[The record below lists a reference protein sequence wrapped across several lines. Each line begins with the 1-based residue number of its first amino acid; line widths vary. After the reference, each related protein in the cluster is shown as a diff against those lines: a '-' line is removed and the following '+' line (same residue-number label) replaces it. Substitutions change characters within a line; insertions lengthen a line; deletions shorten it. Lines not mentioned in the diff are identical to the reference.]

1 LKQFGRYVS
10 PGFFCSIFCLV
21 NESVMQAAQ
30 YFPPDYSS
38 ARQSF
43 LAAALACGAEI
54 ESFIA
59 PALSE
64 KGEELFTDVAALG
77 QADAVNALVIISGT
91 HGVEGFAGSGIQTG
105 LLLEGVFRQLCLDNK
120 VIIIHA
126 LNPYGFA
133 EKRRFNEDNVDLN
146 RNFIDHTS
154 SGPINYDYDQLA
166 TAIAPRSF
174 SRVTELSAQLKIR
187 WYRLCHGRSRLQHAV
202 THGQY
207 SHPQGLFYGGHFEV
221 WSNQLLRSLTKK
233 HLTNCSRVTV
243 VDLHTGLGSYGKGE
257 VVVDAAEDDPV
268 FGRSVST
275 WGVERVKSTISGA
288 SVSSLLVGTINQ
300 AFVDMLP
307 TSEVTAVG
315 LEFGT
320 LPTMTV
326 FNALRA
332 ENWLHHHGDLGSR
345 HADEIK
351 EALLRAFY
359 PDNDAWK
366 ERVME
371 QGRDVVER
379 VLRVWAD

>member
-1 LKQFGRYVS
+1 
-10 PGFFCSIFCLV
+10 
-21 NESVMQAAQ
+21 MQTAQ

-43 LAAALACGAEI
+43 LAAAHACGAEI

-59 PALSE
+59 PALST

-77 QADAVNALVIISGT
+77 QTDAVNALVVISGT
-91 HGVEGFAGSGIQTG
+91 HGVEGFTGSGIQTG
-105 LLLEGVFRQLCLDNK
+105 LLCEGVFRHLCPDVK

-154 SGPINYDYDQLA
+154 PGPVNYDYDQLA
-166 TAIAPRSF
+166 TAIAPRSL
-174 SRVTELSAQLKIR
+174 SRVSLLSAQLKTL

-207 SHPQGLFYGGHFEV
+207 SHPQGLFYGGRFEV
-221 WSNQLLRSLTKK
+221 WSNQLLRSLTEK

-257 VVVDAAEDDPV
+257 VVVAAAEDDPV
-268 FGRSVST
+268 FGRSVSI
-275 WGVERVKSTISGA
+275 WGVERVKSTLAGA
-288 SVSSLLVGTINQ
+288 SVSSRLVGTISQ

-307 TSEVTAVG
+307 TSAVTSVG

-332 ENWLHHHGDLGSR
+332 ENWLYHHGDQGSR

-359 PDNDAWK
+359 PDDDVWK

-379 VLRVWAD
+379 VLRAWAE

>member
-1 LKQFGRYVS
+1 
-10 PGFFCSIFCLV
+10 
-21 NESVMQAAQ
+21 MQTAQ

-43 LAAALACGAEI
+43 LASAHACGAEV

-59 PALSE
+59 PTLST

-77 QADAVNALVIISGT
+77 QTDAVNALVIISGT

-105 LLLEGVFRQLCLDNK
+105 LLLEGVFRHLCPDVK

-146 RNFIDHTS
+146 RNFIDHAKPS
-154 SGPINYDYDQLA
+154 PGNYDYDQLA
-166 TAIAPRSF
+166 TAIAPRSL
-174 SRVTELSAQLKIR
+174 SRVTELSAHLKILC
-187 WYRLCHGRSRLQHAV
+187 YRFRYGRSRLQHAV

-207 SHPQGLFYGGHFEV
+207 SHPQGLFYGGHFDV
-221 WSNQLLRSLTKK
+221 WSNQLLRSLTEK
-233 HLTNCSRVTV
+233 HLTSCSRVTV
-243 VDLHTGLGSYGKGE
+243 VDLHTGLGSYGEGE
-257 VVVDAAEDDPV
+257 VIVDASEDDPV
-268 FGRSVST
+268 FVRAVT
-275 WGVERVKSTISGA
+275 IWGVEQVKATIAGG
-288 SVSSLLVGTINQ
+288 SVSSRLVGTINQ

-320 LPTMTV
+320 LPTMAV

-332 ENWLHHHGDLGSR
+332 ENWLYHHGDQGSR
-345 HADEIK
+345 NADEIK
-351 EALLRAFY
+351 EALLRAFC
-359 PDNDAWK
+359 PDDDAWK
-366 ERVME
+366 VSVME

-379 VLRVWAD
+379 VLRAWAE

>member
-1 LKQFGRYVS
+1 
-10 PGFFCSIFCLV
+10 
-21 NESVMQAAQ
+21 MQTAQ
-30 YFPPDYSS
+30 YFPPDYSP

-43 LAAALACGAEI
+43 LAAAHACGAEI

-59 PALSE
+59 PTLST
-64 KGEELFTDVAALG
+64 KGDELFTDVAFLG
-77 QADAVNALVIISGT
+77 QTDAVNALVLISGT

-105 LLLEGVFRQLCLDNK
+105 LLFKGVFRHLCSDVK

-146 RNFIDHTS
+146 RNFIDHAKS
-154 SGPINYDYDQLA
+154 APSNYDYDQLA
-166 TAIAPRSF
+166 TAIAPRSL
-174 SRVTELSAQLKIR
+174 SRVTELTAQLKILC
-187 WYRLCHGRSRLQHAV
+187 YRLCHGRSRLQHAV

-207 SHPQGLFYGGHFEV
+207 SHPQGLFYGGLFEV
-221 WSNQLLRSLTKK
+221 WSNQLLRSLTEK
-233 HLTNCSRVTV
+233 HLTNCSRVAV

-257 VVVDAAEDDPV
+257 VILDASEDDPV
-268 FGRSVST
+268 FGRAVSI
-275 WGVERVKSTISGA
+275 WGVERVKSTIAGG
-288 SVSSLLVGTINQ
+288 SVSSRLVGTINQ

-320 LPTMTV
+320 LSTMTV

-332 ENWLHHHGDLGSR
+332 ENWLYHYGDQGSR
-345 HADEIK
+345 NADEIK

-359 PDNDAWK
+359 PDDDVWK

-371 QGRDVVER
+371 QGRDVVEM
-379 VLRVWAD
+379 VLRAWAE

>member
-1 LKQFGRYVS
+1 
-10 PGFFCSIFCLV
+10 
-21 NESVMQAAQ
+21 MQTAQ
-30 YFPPDYSS
+30 YFPPDYNS

-43 LAAALACGAEI
+43 LAAVHACGAET

-59 PALSE
+59 PALSS
-64 KGEELFTDVAALG
+64 KGEELFTDVAVLG

-105 LLLEGVFRQLCLDNK
+105 LLFEGVFRLLCPEVK

-146 RNFIDHTS
+146 RNFINHAK
-154 SGPINYDYDQLA
+154 SGPNNYDYDQLA
-166 TAIAPRSF
+166 KAIAPRSL
-174 SRVTELSAQLKIR
+174 SRVTELSAQLKILC
-187 WYRLCHGRSRLQHAV
+187 YRLCHGRSRLQHAV

-207 SHPQGLFYGGHFEV
+207 SHPYGLFYGGHFEI
-221 WSNQLLRSLTKK
+221 WSNQLLRRLTEK
-233 HLTNCSRVTV
+233 HLIRCSRVTV

-257 VVVDAAEDDPV
+257 VVVDASQDDPV
-268 FGRSVST
+268 FERAVST
-275 WGVERVKSTISGA
+275 WGFERAKSTITGG
-288 SVSSLLVGTINQ
+288 SVSSRLVGTINQ

-320 LPTMTV
+320 FSAMTV

-332 ENWLHHHGDLGSR
+332 ENWLYHHGDLRSGD
-345 HADEIK
+345 AAAIK
-351 EALLRAFY
+351 ERLLRAFY
-359 PDNDAWK
+359 PDDDAWK
-366 ERVME
+366 ESVME

-379 VLRVWAD
+379 ALRAWAE

>member
-1 LKQFGRYVS
+1 
-10 PGFFCSIFCLV
+10 
-21 NESVMQAAQ
+21 MQTAK
-30 YFPPDYSS
+30 YFPPDYNS

-43 LAAALACGAEI
+43 LAAAHTCGAET
-54 ESFIA
+54 ESFLA
-59 PALSE
+59 PALST

-77 QADAVNALVIISGT
+77 QADAVNALVLISGT

-105 LLLEGVFRQLCLDNK
+105 LLLEGVFQNLCSDLK

-154 SGPINYDYDQLA
+154 SGPSNYDYDQLA
-166 TAIAPRSF
+166 KAINPRSK
-174 SRVTELSAQLKIR
+174 SRVTEMSAQLKILL
-187 WYRLCHGRSRLQHAV
+187 YRLCHGRFRLQHAI

-221 WSNQLLRSLTKK
+221 WSNQLLRSLTEK
-233 HLTNCSRVTV
+233 HLTNGSRVTV
-243 VDLHTGLGSYGKGE
+243 VDLHTGLGSYSKGE

-268 FGRSVST
+268 YGRAVSIWGSEQVKSTVAGRSVSS
-275 WGVERVKSTISGA
+275 R
-288 SVSSLLVGTINQ
+288 LVGTINQ

-307 TSEVTAVG
+307 TSEVTPVG

-320 LPTMTV
+320 LPKMAV

-332 ENWLHHHGDLGSR
+332 ENWLCHHGDQESR
-345 HADEIK
+345 FAREIK
-351 EALLRAFY
+351 DNLLRAFY
-359 PDNDAWK
+359 PDDDVWK

-371 QGRDVVER
+371 QSRDAVKAA
-379 VLRVWAD
+379 LRALTE

>member
-1 LKQFGRYVS
+1 
-10 PGFFCSIFCLV
+10 
-21 NESVMQAAQ
+21 MQTAQ

-38 ARQSF
+38 AKQSF
-43 LAAALACGAEI
+43 LAAAHACGAEI

-59 PALSE
+59 PTLST
-64 KGEELFTDVAALG
+64 KGKELFTDVAALG
-77 QADAVNALVIISGT
+77 QIDAVNALVIISGT
-91 HGVEGFAGSGIQTG
+91 HGVEGFAGSGIQAG
-105 LLLEGVFRQLCLDNK
+105 LLFEGVFRHLCPDVK

-146 RNFIDHTS
+146 RNFIDHAKSGS
-154 SGPINYDYDQLA
+154 SNYDYDQLA
-166 TAIAPRSF
+166 TAIAPRSL
-174 SRVTELSAQLKIR
+174 SRVTELSAQLKILC
-187 WYRLCHGRSRLQHAV
+187 YRLRNGRSRLQHAV

-221 WSNQLLRSLTKK
+221 WSNQLLRSLTEK
-233 HLTNCSRVTV
+233 HLTSCSRVAV

-257 VVVDAAEDDPV
+257 LIMDASEDDPV
-268 FGRSVST
+268 FGRAVSI
-275 WGVERVKSTISGA
+275 WGVERVKSTIAGG
-288 SVSSLLVGTINQ
+288 SVSSSLVGTINQ

-320 LPTMTV
+320 LPKMAV

-332 ENWLHHHGDLGSR
+332 ENWLYHHGDQGSR
-345 HADEIK
+345 NADEIK

-359 PDNDAWK
+359 PDDDAWK
-366 ERVME
+366 ESVME

-379 VLRVWAD
+379 VLRAWAE

>member
-1 LKQFGRYVS
+1 
-10 PGFFCSIFCLV
+10 
-21 NESVMQAAQ
+21 MQTAQ

-43 LAAALACGAEI
+43 LVAAQACGAEI

-59 PALSE
+59 PELST
-64 KGEELFTDVAALG
+64 KGEELFTDVAVLG
-77 QADAVNALVIISGT
+77 QTDAANALVIISGT
-91 HGVEGFAGSGIQTG
+91 HGVEGFTGSGIQNG
-105 LLLEGVFRQLCLDNK
+105 LLFEGVFHHLCPDVK
-120 VIIIHA
+120 VILIHA

-146 RNFIDHTS
+146 RNFIDHASS
-154 SGPINYDYDQLA
+154 SGPSNYDYDHLA
-166 TAIAPRSF
+166 TAIAPRSI
-174 SRVTELSAQLKIR
+174 SRVTELSAQLKIHC
-187 WYRLCHGRSRLQHAV
+187 YRICHGRSRLQHAV

-207 SHPQGLFYGGHFEV
+207 SHPQGLFYGGRFEV
-221 WSNQLLRSLTKK
+221 WSNKLLRSLTEK
-233 HLTNCSRVTV
+233 HLTSCSRVTV
-243 VDLHTGLGSYGKGE
+243 IDLHTGLGLYGKGE
-257 VVVDAAEDDPV
+257 VIVDASEDDLV
-268 FGRSVST
+268 FGRAVSI
-275 WGVERVKSTISGA
+275 WGFERVKSTVAGG
-288 SVSSLLVGTINQ
+288 SVSSRLVGTINQ
-300 AFVDMLP
+300 AFVNMLP

-332 ENWLHHHGDLGSR
+332 ENWLYHHGDQGSC

-359 PDNDAWK
+359 PDDDVWK

-371 QGRDVVER
+371 QGRDVAQR
-379 VLRVWAD
+379 ALRALTASTAR

>member
-1 LKQFGRYVS
+1 
-10 PGFFCSIFCLV
+10 
-21 NESVMQAAQ
+21 MQTSQ
-30 YFPPDYSS
+30 YFPPDYNS

-43 LAAALACGAEI
+43 LAAAHTCGAET
-54 ESFIA
+54 ESFLA
-59 PALSE
+59 PALST

-77 QADAVNALVIISGT
+77 QTDAVNALVLISGT

-105 LLLEGVFRQLCLDNK
+105 LLFEGVFRLLCPDVK

-146 RNFIDHTS
+146 RNFINHAK
-154 SGPINYDYDQLA
+154 SGPSNYDYDQLA
-166 TAIAPRSF
+166 KAIAPRSI
-174 SRVTELSAQLKIR
+174 SRVTELSARLKILC
-187 WYRLCHGRSRLQHAV
+187 YRLCHGRSKLQHAV

-221 WSNQLLRSLTKK
+221 WSNQLLHRLTEN
-233 HLTNCSRVTV
+233 HLSNCCRVMV

-257 VVVDAAEDDPV
+257 VIVDTPEDDPV
-268 FGRSVST
+268 FGRAVST
-275 WGVERVKSTISGA
+275 WGVERVKSTVAGV
-288 SVSSLLVGTINQ
+288 SVSSRLVGTINQ

-320 LPTMTV
+320 LPAMTV

-332 ENWLHHHGDLGSR
+332 ENWLYHHGDRGSGD
-345 HADEIK
+345 ADAIK
-351 EALLRAFY
+351 ERLLRAFY
-359 PDNDAWK
+359 PDDDAWK
-366 ERVME
+366 ESVME

-379 VLRVWAD
+379 VLNAWAK

>member
-1 LKQFGRYVS
+1 
-10 PGFFCSIFCLV
+10 
-21 NESVMQAAQ
+21 MQTAQ

-43 LAAALACGAEI
+43 LAAAHACGTEI

-59 PALSE
+59 PALST
-64 KGEELFTDVAALG
+64 KGEKLFTDVVALG
-77 QADAVNALVIISGT
+77 QTDAVNALVVISGT

-105 LLLEGVFRQLCLDNK
+105 LLCEGVFRHLRPDVK

-146 RNFIDHTS
+146 RNFIDHAS
-154 SGPINYDYDQLA
+154 SGPINDDYDQLA
-166 TAIAPRSF
+166 TAIAPRSI
-174 SRVTELSAQLKIR
+174 SRVTELSAQLKIL

-207 SHPQGLFYGGHFEV
+207 SHPQGLFYGGRFEV
-221 WSNQLLRSLTKK
+221 WSNQLLRSLTEKY
-233 HLTNCSRVTV
+233 LTNCSRVTV

-257 VVVDAAEDDPV
+257 VVVAAAEDDPV
-268 FGRSVST
+268 FGRAVAI
-275 WGVERVKSTISGA
+275 WGLEQVKSTLAGA
-288 SVSSLLVGTINQ
+288 SVSSRLVGTINQ
-300 AFVDMLP
+300 SFVDMLP
-307 TSEVTAVG
+307 TSAVTAVG

-332 ENWLHHHGDLGSR
+332 ENWLFHHGDQGSR

-359 PDNDAWK
+359 PDDDVWK
-366 ERVME
+366 EQVMG

-379 VLRVWAD
+379 VLEAWAR